1 MHTIFLPC
9 TGHPFCS
16 LAIDLALDDYCQAI
30 SSSGASTVI
39 LFQCRFEKMAY
50 TALRCVDFS
59 SISISECL
67 FDRNGSVIALGGSGV
82 GKIRASSLVRSRF
95 GTFYITHGGTQYTV
109 LDVDVASMR
118 SITAHSKLWRDDDRP
133 GQMLVSR
140 RMAISSNIDSGV
152 LGAFSSAYF
161 RS

>member
-1 MHTIFLPC
+1 MSLRRAKSRNWTASHSRPGSALMTRGLPAQA
-9 TGHPFCS
+9 H
-16 LAIDLALDDYCQAI
+16 QAI

-118 SITAHSKLWRDDDRP
+118 SITAHSKLWRDEDRP

-140 RMAISSNIDSGV
+140 RMAISSNID
-152 LGAFSSAYF
+152 LK
-161 RS
+161 